1 MKTFIGSLIFVTA
14 FLFSGCPAPK
24 EVKAGLGAIDGD
36 IITEE
41 QARKE
46 GAEELEALE
55 LKRLQNEASFKR
67 DERKILEQA
76 VERIIEEKLIGKE
89 AEARGISSE
98 ELIEAEVSQ
107 KVQEPSDA
115 EIETFYEANKN
126 RISMSREEVLP
137 QIKDYLKRNEEKR
150 LREDFLA
157 RLEKEHAIVRN
168 LDPMKFDVDAA
179 GRPFK
184 GPASAPVVLVEFSDF
199 QCPYCR
205 SFSATLKQVMEK
217 YDGKVRLVFR
227 QFPLANIHKDAERA
241 AEASLC
247 AADQNRFWDLHDYFF
262 ENQGKMGDED
272 ILNQVEKL
280 GLDREAFRSCLVAG
294 KSESRVRED
303 IRAGAA
309 AGVEGTPTLFINGR
323 YFSGNYPY
331 EQVAAIIDEEL
342 KTAKVQ

>member
-1 MKTFIGSLIFVTA
+1 MRTFMGSLIFVA
-14 FLFSGCPAPK
+14 VFLFSGCPSQR
-24 EVKAGLGAIDGD
+24 EVKAGLGAIDGE
-36 IITEE
+36 IISEE

-46 GAEELEALE
+46 GADELEALE
-55 LKRLQNEASFKR
+55 LKKLQNDASFKR

-98 ELIEAEVSQ
+98 ELIDTEIRQ
-107 KVQEPSDA
+107 KIQEPSDA
-115 EIETFYEANKN
+115 EVETFYEGNKN

-137 QIKDYLKRNEEKR
+137 QIRDYLKRNEEKR

-168 LDPMKFDVDAA
+168 LDPLRFNVDTAD
-179 GRPFK
+179 RPSE
-184 GPASAPVVLVEFSDF
+184 GPAAAPVVLVEFSDF

-205 SFSATLKQVMEK
+205 SFSSTLKQVMEK

-247 AADQNRFWDLHDYFF
+247 AADQNRFWDMHNYFF
-262 ENQGKMGDED
+262 ENQGKLSEEE
-272 ILNQVEKL
+272 ILNQAEQL
-280 GLDREAFRSCLVAG
+280 GLDRDSFSACLSGG

-303 IRAGAA
+303 LRAGAA
-309 AGVEGTPTLFINGR
+309 AGVEGTPTLFVNGR

-331 EQVAAIIDEEL
+331 EQLAAIIDEEL
-342 KTAKVQ
+342 EAGKTP